1 MEEPNG
7 DVMEKRL
14 AKRVGY
20 FLATIVVM
28 ITIGLIGAFAP
39 YVFVG
44 LAAVG
49 VSALILWL
57 LWDLIDHMVN

>member
-57 LWDLIDHMVN
+57 LWGLIDHMVN